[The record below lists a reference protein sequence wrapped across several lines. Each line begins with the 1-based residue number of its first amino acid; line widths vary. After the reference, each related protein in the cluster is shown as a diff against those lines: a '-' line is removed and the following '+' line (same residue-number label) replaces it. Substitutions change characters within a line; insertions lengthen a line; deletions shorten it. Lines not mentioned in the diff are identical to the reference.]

1 MWEMMKIVSHLVL
14 SSLYKYC
21 NRMPDNESEYVGETV
36 LWVKQYCSP
45 HVVRVARAAPPGAS
59 RPRGRWIYLVLRS

>member
-1 MWEMMKIVSHLVL
+1 MKIVSHLVL

-21 NRMPDNESEYVGETV
+21 NSTDNSESEYVGETVMETV

-45 HVVRVARAAPPGAS
+45 HVVRVARAAPGAS